1 MKYFEQRSALCKKQ
15 FHETDLA
22 LDQIRDEAL
31 ELERALVEERE
42 EVRERVRDVDFADE
56 QMDVRIEKREK
67 QWGKQVQEH
76 GHKMEI
82 VRLNQQKT
90 IEEREKLNKELN
102 RKKNNHQ
109 MTKDAWERELQIVMR
124 E

>member
-1 MKYFEQRSALCKKQ
+1 VKYFEQRSALCKKQ

-67 QWGKQVQEH
+67 QWGKQV
-76 GHKMEI
+76 
-82 VRLNQQKT
+82 
-90 IEEREKLNKELN
+90 
-102 RKKNNHQ
+102 
-109 MTKDAWERELQIVMR
+109 
-124 E
+124 

>member
-1 MKYFEQRSALCKKQ
+1 M
-15 FHETDLA
+15 
-22 LDQIRDEAL
+22 
-31 ELERALVEERE
+31 VVERE
-42 EVRERVRDVDFADE
+42 EVREKIRDVDFADE

-67 QWGKQVQEH
+67 QWGKQMQEH

-109 MTKDAWERELQIVMR
+109 MTKDAWERELAIVMR
-124 E
+124 EQAVSSMIQESYIKEIARV

>member
-1 MKYFEQRSALCKKQ
+1 
-15 FHETDLA
+15 
-22 LDQIRDEAL
+22 
-31 ELERALVEERE
+31 VERE
-42 EVRERVRDVDFADE
+42 EVREKVRDADFADE

-67 QWGKQVQEH
+67 QWGKQLKEH
-76 GHKMEI
+76 GQKMEI
-82 VRLNQQKT
+82 VKLNQQKT

>member
-1 MKYFEQRSALCKKQ
+1 
-15 FHETDLA
+15 
-22 LDQIRDEAL
+22 
-31 ELERALVEERE
+31 
-42 EVRERVRDVDFADE
+42 
-56 QMDVRIEKREK
+56 
-67 QWGKQVQEH
+67 
-76 GHKMEI
+76 MEI